1 MSISSSQE
9 DKLVKLIEKYES
21 TMDMTTDEL
30 QELRYLA
37 VQAYKEQRKQLAMMR
52 GA

>member
-1 MSISSSQE
+1 MISSSQE
-9 DKLVKLIEKYES
+9 DRLVKLIEMYETS
-21 TMDMTTDEL
+21 MNMTTDEL

-37 VQAYKEQRKQLAMMR
+37 IQAYKEQRKQLASMR